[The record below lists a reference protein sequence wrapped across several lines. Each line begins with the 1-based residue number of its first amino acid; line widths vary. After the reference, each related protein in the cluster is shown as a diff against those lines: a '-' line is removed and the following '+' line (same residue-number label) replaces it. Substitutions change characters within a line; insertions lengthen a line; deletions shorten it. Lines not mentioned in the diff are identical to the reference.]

1 MKTLLK
7 SGALLLSLLSGLV
20 SAQALTP
27 QQQRQMK
34 QVEQPSELAKE
45 LARVMDVNVLI
56 GAAQQYESKSEWRN
70 LQDVYERLVQLRPH
84 AGTIKY
90 ELAAV
95 YALQDEKRKA
105 YDALI
110 NLQVQGYA
118 YDPREDKRFEKVAS
132 TPVYEYIL
140 KNLDANRAPFG
151 EGKVAM
157 TLPAGDHLYESLAFD
172 PTRKQFLVGSVRDGS
187 ISLADDTGKLTPFIS
202 ATKENGLWSVT
213 DLAVDAPRNALWV
226 ASTGLPH
233 LKGIAD
239 TDFGKAGLFKFDL
252 KTGALIGTYLL
263 DAKAGPFILSALAV
277 SSKGDVFVADDAGRR
292 IFNIVDGKLNLYVSN
307 PRLTSIRA
315 MTFSPN
321 GEVLYFADYD
331 IGIFAIRLSDQ
342 KAIPLTPSKNL
353 TMLGIQSMT
362 EWNGDLII
370 VQNAFPPARIMRL
383 KLRDDGAA
391 VVQAVPVAAGRP
403 EFTSLSQTAT
413 AGSDVYVISNSQKDQ
428 YDQYGIPRDVSKLE
442 PVKIFKANLDVTID
456 PRGGQVRP
464 LGG

>member
-1 MKTLLK
+1 MKTLLR
-7 SGALLLSLLSGLV
+7 SGALLLSLFTGLV

-27 QQQRQMK
+27 QQQRAMNQA
-34 QVEQPSELAKE
+34 EQPSELAKQ
-45 LARVMDVNVLI
+45 LATIIDVNQLM
-56 GAAQQYESKSEWRN
+56 AAARQFEAKSEWRN
-70 LQDVYERLVQLRPH
+70 LQDVYERAIQLRPN
-84 AGTIKY
+84 AGNIKY

-95 YALQDEKRKA
+95 YALQDQKRKT

-110 NLQVQGYA
+110 SLQVQGYA
-118 YDPREDKRFEKVAS
+118 FDPREDNRFEKVAS
-132 TPVYEYIL
+132 TPVYDYIL
-140 KNLDANRAPFG
+140 RNLDANRVPFG
-151 EGKVAM
+151 EGQIAF
-157 TLPAGDHLYESLAFD
+157 TLPAGDHLYESLAYD

-187 ISLADDTGKLTPFIS
+187 ISLADDSGKLTPFIQNGP
-202 ATKENGLWSVT
+202 ENGLWSVT
-213 DLAVDAPRNALWV
+213 DLAVDASRNALWV

-233 LKGIAD
+233 LRGIAD

-252 KTGALIGTYLL
+252 KSGKLIGKYLL
-263 DAKAGPFILSALAV
+263 DAKAGPYILSALAV

-292 IFNIVDGKLNLYVSN
+292 IYQVVDNGLKLYVSN

-315 MTFSPN
+315 MTFSAN

-331 IGIFAIRLSDQ
+331 IGIFGIRLADQ
-342 KAIPLTPSKNL
+342 KALPVAPSKNL
-353 TMLGIQSMT
+353 TLLGIQSMS

-370 VQNAFPPARIMRL
+370 VQNAFPPARVMRL

-391 VVQAVPVAAGRP
+391 IMQAVPIAAGKP
-403 EFTSLSQTAT
+403 EFTALSQSVT

-428 YDQYGIPRDVSKLE
+428 YDQYGIPRDASKLE
-442 PVKIFKANLDVTID
+442 GVKVFKANLDVKID